1 MNNISKEIFA
11 IVPGIIC
18 RFSSM
23 YECLVS
29 VRAGGAREFIN
40 VPQYLQTEEMCLR
53 AVFDDPNMLSYIRSD
68 LVTSSVKEEINRV
81 NMLRTGRW

>member
-11 IVPGIIC
+11 IVPGVIC

-29 VRAGGAREFIN
+29 VRAGGAREFVN
-40 VPQYLQTEEMCLR
+40 VPQYLQTEEMCIR
-53 AVFDDPNMLSYIRSD
+53 AVLDNPNMLSYIRSD
-68 LVTSSVKEEINRV
+68 LVTDAVKEEINRV
-81 NMLRTGRW
+81 NRLRARRW